1 MGRGLIAGAAD
12 VPEPTIRPTVMS
24 VSISETQNG
33 QLAPFEV
40 SLLWHHW
47 T

>member
-1 MGRGLIAGAAD
+1 MAQLVWPAD

-24 VSISETQNG
+24 VSNSVTQKG

-40 SLLWHHW
+40 SLLWQQW